1 MTKIVCWNIAK
12 KQAPWRELVKMA
24 DAGDADV
31 ALLQEAGN
39 PPWDI
44 EKDVDTGPSES
55 WDSRV
60 WNADYE
66 KLWGKEKLIKR
77 FGIRGLFD
85 RWCKIVKLSNHVE
98 IEWFKQISPIA
109 GVARDEIAVSGIG
122 TIAAARI
129 IPPDSDPFIVISMY
143 ARWLGSHPSA
153 KGRSSFPDS
162 AAHRIISDLTAF
174 IGTPDP
180 GNHRILAAG
189 DLNMVYGVI
198 KGNGKPSM
206 TARERGVWERMDAL
220 GLEFIGPNCPN
231 GRQAHTTPDYLPPD
245 TLNVPTYHSNQKPP
259 ESAVD
264 QLDYA
269 FASRGFHNEVR
280 VRAMNEVDEWGPSDH
295 CRLLI
300 EVGAPGSTE

>member
-1 MTKIVCWNIAK
+1 MIKVVSWNIAK
-12 KQAPWRELVKMA
+12 RLDPWRELVKM
-24 DAGDADV
+24 GADV
-31 ALLQEAGN
+31 ALLQEAGDFPN
-39 PPWDI
+39 EVAD
-44 EKDVDTGPSES
+44 KVNTGPPES

-66 KLWGKEKLIKR
+66 KLWGKEKLR
-77 FGIRGLFD
+77 ERWGRTGIFD
-85 RWCKIVKLSNHVE
+85 RWCKIVKLSDRVE
-98 IEWFKQISPIA
+98 IEWFKQISPIS
-109 GVARDEIAVSGIG
+109 GVAKDEIAVSGIG

-129 IPPDSDPFIVISMY
+129 TPRSGESFLVVSVY
-143 ARWLGSHPSA
+143 ARWLGSHPST
-153 KGRSSFPDS
+153 KSRFSFPDS

-189 DLNMVYGVI
+189 DLNMVFGVI
-198 KGNGKPSM
+198 KGNDKPSM

-220 GLEFIGPNCPN
+220 GLEFIGPYYPN
-231 GRQAHTTPDYLPPD
+231 GRQAHILPDYLPPD
-245 TLNVPTYHSNQKPP
+245 TSNVPTYHSNRKSP

-280 VRAMNEVDEWGPSDH
+280 VRAMNGVDEWGPSDH

-300 EVGAPGSTE
+300 EVGATGGAQ